1 MTSTNRN
8 NHPVFADTGY
18 WYALA
23 NPDDGLHTIA
33 QRFAERYRLR
43 RIITSELILV
53 EFLDSMSKRGPYLR
67 RIAVEMVEQ
76 IRSNPNTEIVPMDGI
91 LFNDAIRRYGGY
103 LDQRWS
109 LTDCVSFLVM
119 ERRGILK
126 ALAHDRDFAAAGF
139 RPLLR
144 EG

>member
-1 MTSTNRN
+1 MTTRRENQA
-8 NHPVFADTGY
+8 VFADTGY

-33 QRFAERYRLR
+33 LGFSRRYRSR
-43 RIITSELILV
+43 RMVTSELVLV
-53 EFLDSMSKRGPYLR
+53 EFLDSMCRRGAYR
-67 RIAVEMVEQ
+67 RRLAIEMIGRIQ
-76 IRSNPNTEIVPMDGI
+76 GNSNMEIVPMDTE
-91 LFNDAIRRYGGY
+91 LFEDAVKRYGSR

-144 EG
+144 DT